1 MKPQKGKTATTA
13 KPRIRRATLLTV
25 AALLILA
32 GVVVGTVLL
41 RRSAVQTASGTVL
54 GHLPRGVRPDQ
65 LNVLLI
71 TLDTTRW
78 DRIGA
83 YGDGAAATPNLD
95 RIAGEGVLFEQAI
108 AAAPLTLPAHS
119 TIFTGMLPPRHGV
132 RDNGGYVLDAKHVTL
147 AAALKESGRQTG
159 AFVGAF
165 VLDGKFG
172 LDSGFDT
179 YFDKFDVSKRR
190 SVSLASISRRAGQ
203 VVDNA
208 MPWLEQQASRPFFAW
223 LHFYDA
229 HSPYEPPEPF
239 LSRFRDR
246 PYAGEIAYVDS
257 QVGRILQW
265 LDTRQLTERTIVIVI
280 GDHGES
286 LNEHGEGTHGLFIYE
301 ATTRVPFIVRTPY
314 SGIHGRRVPGV
325 VRSEDVMPTVL
336 ELVGRRPVEG
346 MDGRSL
352 VPMLTGASSDLN
364 LDAYSESL
372 YARNHYGWSELRALR
387 AGRYKYISATRP
399 ELYDLERDPAGTQE
413 HHRRARFPCR
423 AHGAGAPASRRGS
436 CRTAQR
442 PVSGRSRNARAAC
455 RARLHR
461 IVRQYRPE
469 SRRGAAR
476 SEGQDRRLQS
486 DDVGTGVERRG

>member
-1 MKPQKGKTATTA
+1 MKPQKGKAATTA

-32 GVVVGTVLL
+32 GVVVGTVLW

-229 HSPYEPPEPF
+229 HSPYQPPEPF

-265 LDTRQLTERTIVIVI
+265 LDTRQLDRTHDRHRDWRSRREPQRARRRHARAVHLR
-280 GDHGES
+280 GDHARAV
-286 LNEHGEGTHGLFIYE
+286 H
-301 ATTRVPFIVRTPY
+301 RP
-314 SGIHGRRVPGV
+314 
-325 VRSEDVMPTVL
+325 DTVL
-336 ELVGRRPVEG
+336 RDSRSARAWRRPLR
-346 MDGRSL
+346 GRHAN
-352 VPMLTGASSDLN
+352 GARVWW
-364 LDAYSESL
+364 A
-372 YARNHYGWSELRALR
+372 A
-387 AGRYKYISATRP
+387 
-399 ELYDLERDPAGTQE
+399 
-413 HHRRARFPCR
+413 
-423 AHGAGAPASRRGS
+423 
-436 CRTAQR
+436 
-442 PVSGRSRNARAAC
+442 GRSREWTDAASFRC
-455 RARLHR
+455 
-461 IVRQYRPE
+461 
-469 SRRGAAR
+469 
-476 SEGQDRRLQS
+476 
-486 DDVGTGVERRG
+486 